1 MPISCRNSELVRET
15 KKVELPEEPKE
26 VTFTIDDVKA
36 WNADEPA
43 DKTKITHIDF
53 YPQQTKG
60 TYFIEFI
67 EPVTE

>member
-1 MPISCRNSELVRET
+1 MTLEELEIRR
-15 KKVELPEEPKE
+15 K
-26 VTFTIDDVKA
+26 
-36 WNADEPA
+36 DEPA